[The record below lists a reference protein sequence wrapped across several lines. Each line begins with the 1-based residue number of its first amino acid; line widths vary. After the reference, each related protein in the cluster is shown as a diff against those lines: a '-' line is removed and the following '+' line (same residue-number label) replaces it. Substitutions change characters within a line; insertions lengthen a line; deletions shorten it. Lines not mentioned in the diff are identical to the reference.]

1 MQKALNCKDLYEYV
15 PDLIRKETLRP
26 KTPSFHIK
34 WNDVFWLKRGRT
46 KDEDTKEMASL
57 YSWHLQIF
65 GQKRGKNDQLS
76 CTIKA

>member
-34 WNDVFWLKRGRT
+34 
-46 KDEDTKEMASL
+46 
-57 YSWHLQIF
+57 
-65 GQKRGKNDQLS
+65 
-76 CTIKA
+76 